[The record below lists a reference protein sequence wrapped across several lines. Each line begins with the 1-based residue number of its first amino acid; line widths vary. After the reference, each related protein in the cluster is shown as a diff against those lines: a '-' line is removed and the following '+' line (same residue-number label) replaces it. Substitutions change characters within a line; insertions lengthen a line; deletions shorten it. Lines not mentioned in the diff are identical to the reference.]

1 MTLIDELK
9 KDNIESELV
18 VRIENTLKNLG
29 IPKPPQNL
37 FPSVHEYQ
45 YLCDSIVLVITDE
58 RFNNQKLTETI
69 YTVIAQKYAKKCLAT
84 TKKVERGIAKQIVIG
99 WGYGDPDIWK
109 SYFGYSIL
117 ERFDGPTN
125 FQFISAIASSLCS

>member
-9 KDNIESELV
+9 KDNIESKLV

-29 IPKPPQNL
+29 IPKPQNL

-58 RFNNQKLTETI
+58 RFNNQRLTESI

-84 TKKVERGIAKQIVIG
+84 TKKVERGIAKQIVFG

>member
-9 KDNIESELV
+9 KDNVESELV

-58 RFNNQKLTETI
+58 RFNNQRLTESI

-99 WGYGDPDIWK
+99 WGYGDTDIWK
-109 SYFGYSIL
+109 SHFGYSIL
-117 ERFDGPTN
+117 ERSEAPTN
-125 FQFISAIASSLCS
+125 FQFISTIALSLSN

>member
-9 KDNIESELV
+9 GEANESELI
-18 VRIENTLKNLG
+18 VRIENTLKTLG

-37 FPSVHEYQ
+37 FPCVYEYQ
-45 YLCDSIVLVITDE
+45 YLCEAILLAITDE
-58 RFNNQKLTETI
+58 QFKNKRLTKSI
-69 YTVIAQKYAKKCLAT
+69 YTVIAKTYAKKCLAT
-84 TKKVERGIAKQIVIG
+84 TKRVERGITKEILVG

-117 ERFDGPTN
+117 ERSKGPTN
-125 FQFISAIASSLCS
+125 FQFISAIASLCE

>member
-29 IPKPPQNL
+29 IPKPQNL

-58 RFNNQKLTETI
+58 RFNNQRLTESI

-84 TKKVERGIAKQIVIG
+84 TKKVERGIAKQIMFG

-109 SYFGYSIL
+109 SYFGYSVQESL
-117 ERFDGPTN
+117 EGPTN
-125 FQFISAIASSLCS
+125 FQFITAIASSLCN